1 MNTNLRKINQL
12 IYHLSNILSNAV
24 AVWQKFH
31 SLIDVDAAFPLMNT
45 YLLTA
50 KISPLK
56 TTYISPLEKISPREN

>member
-56 TTYISPLEKISPREN
+56 TT